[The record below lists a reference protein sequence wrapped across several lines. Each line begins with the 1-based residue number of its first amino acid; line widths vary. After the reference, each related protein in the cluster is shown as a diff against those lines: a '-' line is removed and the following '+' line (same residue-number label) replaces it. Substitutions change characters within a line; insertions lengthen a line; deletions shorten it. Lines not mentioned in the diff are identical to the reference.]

1 MRKRCHLQVFCLLIK
16 TTLSELV
23 LQKTMMT
30 NKINI
35 QNRPDLIGHNIIM
48 IKHIQHAH
56 KKPQCVA
63 GKASKDAKY
72 NKVATS
78 CVACLQQKKCC
89 KKNVI
94 NHAMQ
99 DSMEKSTIKLFNHVR
114 NYIKY

>member
-1 MRKRCHLQVFCLLIK
+1 MPPASLLPFNK

-35 QNRPDLIGHNIIM
+35 QNRPDLIGQKLQIM
-48 IKHIQHAH
+48 QYN
-56 KKPQCVA
+56 KKNAKTMPQCVA
-63 GKASKDAKY
+63 GKASKDAKN

-99 DSMEKSTIKLFNHVR
+99 DSMGKSTIKLFNHVR

>member
-1 MRKRCHLQVFCLLIK
+1 M
-16 TTLSELV
+16 
-23 LQKTMMT
+23 
-30 NKINI
+30 NKKLKKNA
-35 QNRPDLIGHNIIM
+35 QP
-48 IKHIQHAH
+48 
-56 KKPQCVA
+56 KPQCVA
-63 GKASKDAKY
+63 GKASKDAKN

-94 NHAMQ
+94 NHAKQ